1 MNTET
6 LTETLWRGTEMGDYV
21 TDTMLD
27 LITGG
32 DEKPTEKKVLLSLL
46 FKRMAY
52 RIDQLEAEN
61 EGGDSS

>member
-1 MNTET
+1 
-6 LTETLWRGTEMGDYV
+6 MGDYV